1 MIFESFFEL
10 FFLVAS
16 QNQRAR
22 HRNVIFDGIAGDSQ
36 CKYLTRSAP
45 NSKCPEQFYYQWS
58 ELIIKKE
65 TPFNAKKVSQSF
77 CHLIL
82 NRETLVEKAVLSIK

>member
-16 QNQRAR
+16 QNERAR

-36 CKYLTRSAP
+36 CKYQYLARSAP
-45 NSKCPEQFYYQWS
+45 NSKCSEQFYYQWS
-58 ELIIKKE
+58 ELLIKKE
-65 TPFNAKKVSQSF
+65 TG
-77 CHLIL
+77 
-82 NRETLVEKAVLSIK
+82 